1 MATIRNFCI
10 IAHIDHGKSTLA
22 DRLIE
27 LTGTVEKRDM
37 KHGQMLDQMDIEQER
52 GITIKLAPVRMNW
65 KGHQLNLIDTP
76 GHADFQYEVSRSLK
90 ACEGA
95 LLVIDASQGIE
106 AQTLANVYLAMEN
119 DLTII
124 PVLNKI
130 DLPASDPDR
139 VLEELEKVL
148 SIPREEAILVSAKE
162 GTNVDKVLDAIVER
176 IPAPKRKLA
185 EPTEADEVKALIFDS
200 VFDPYRGVV
209 IYVRS
214 FAGDIRKGDKVGLV
228 GTQISFEAL
237 EVGCF
242 KPKYSPLPA
251 IHEGEIGYI
260 VTGLKSVREARV
272 GDTVWRSPR
281 IAGQAARALD
291 AAVPLPG
298 FQRVT
303 PFVFAGVFATDA
315 DDYPALREALEKLSL
330 NDASLTYEPEQSTA
344 LGFGFRCG
352 FLGLL
357 HMDIVQERLERE
369 YDLDLIVTAPSVQ
382 YEIVKTD
389 NSVEQIAN
397 PTELPEAGSYL
408 EIREPWVR
416 VEIVSPKEYLGGVL
430 DLVTKRRG
438 VQKNLDF
445 LDTER
450 ALVTYELPL
459 ASIVTDFY
467 DKLKSIS
474 SGYASLSYEHLDFRA
489 EDLVR
494 LDVLV
499 ANEKVDALSFVAH
512 RSEAR
517 SVGMVLCEKLKDII
531 PKQMFV
537 VPIQAAIGSQVI
549 ARETISAYRKDVTGY
564 LYGGDVSRKK
574 KLLEKQKKGKK
585 RMKQFGKIALPQEAF
600 MAVLKRD

>member
-1 MATIRNFCI
+1 MEKIRNFCI

-27 LTGTVEKRDM
+27 ITGTIDKRDM
-37 KHGQMLDQMDIEQER
+37 KHAQMLDTMELEQER
-52 GITIKLAPVRMNW
+52 GITIKLQPVRMNW

-106 AQTLANVYLAMEN
+106 AQTLANVYLALDAN
-119 DLTII
+119 LKLI

-130 DLPASDPDR
+130 DLPASDPERILD
-139 VLEELEKVL
+139 ELERVL

-162 GTNVDKVLDAIVER
+162 GTNVDTVLDAVIAR
-176 IPAPKRKLA
+176 IPAPERA
-185 EPTEADEVKALIFDS
+185 PAVDADVDELKALIFDS
-200 VFDPYRGVV
+200 VFDNYRGVV
-209 IYVRS
+209 VYVRVFS
-214 FAGDIRKGDKVGLV
+214 GSIRKGDTVHLLESGASCTV
-228 GTQISFEAL
+228 L

-242 KPKYSPLPA
+242 KPKYSPTDC
-251 IHEGEIGYI
+251 IHTGEIGYI
-260 VTGLKSVREARV
+260 ITGFKSVREARV
-272 GDTVWRSPR
+272 GDTVWKSGMRKKLPTEALAL
-281 IAGQAARALD
+281 AGYKT
-291 AAVPLPG
+291 VP
-298 FQRVT
+298 

-330 NDASLTYEPEQSTA
+330 NDASLTFEPEQSTA

-369 YDLDLIVTAPSVQ
+369 YDLDLIVTAPTVQ
-382 YEIVKTD
+382 YEVVKHG
-389 NSVEQIAN
+389 VVLPIHN
-397 PTELPEAGSYL
+397 PSELPEAGTYE

-416 VEIVSPKEYLGGVL
+416 TEIVVPKQYLGGVL
-430 DLVTKRRG
+430 ELVTKRRG
-438 VQKNLDF
+438 VQKNLTF
-445 LDTER
+445 LDAER
-450 ALVTYELPL
+450 TLVTYELPL

-467 DKLKSIS
+467 DKLKSIT

-489 EDLVR
+489 EHLVR

-499 ANEKVDALSFVAH
+499 AGERVDALSFITHSSDAEYIG
-512 RSEAR
+512 RR
-517 SVGMVLCEKLKDII
+517 LCEKLKDII
-531 PKQMFV
+531 PKQLFT
-537 VPIQAAIGSQVI
+537 VPIQAAIGARIV

-564 LYGGDVSRKK
+564 LYGGDVTRKN
-574 KLLEKQKKGKK
+574 KLLDKQKKGKK
-585 RMKQFGKIALPQEAF
+585 RMKQFGTVTLPQEAF
-600 MAVLKRD
+600 LTLLKREE